1 MSVRILVVDDAT
13 FIRDMVKK
21 QLREKIPG
29 VQVVD
34 AVDGNRAVAQL
45 KSQAVDLI
53 LSDWEMPGMSGEELL
68 RWVRGQE
75 QHSQTP
81 FVMVTSR
88 GDRGHVVKAVEAG
101 VSDFIS
107 KPFTPDELIKK
118 VFKQLKK
125 IGKAP
130 AGHAPRQQA
139 AEGGAFGSVEVLT
152 GAKPAAKKPA
162 APAAAS
168 SVDILTGAKPA
179 APATRQAAASSA
191 DILTGGRPAA
201 KAPAAQKQNGGK
213 AKAELRF
220 PAGVSP
226 CVVRDLSLQ
235 AMSGLMQRG
244 EQMPTVFD
252 QAVVDI
258 QMDSGE
264 IARVNGY
271 VHSLQAGEN
280 RVDSSVIKIVIR
292 FVDNDPEKFEV
303 LSKFIART

>member
-21 QLREKIPG
+21 QLREKIAG
-29 VQVVD
+29 VKVVD

-130 AGHAPRQQA
+130 A
-139 AEGGAFGSVEVLT
+139 
-152 GAKPAAKKPA
+152 
-162 APAAAS
+162 AAS

-191 DILTGGRPAA
+191 DILTGGRPAT